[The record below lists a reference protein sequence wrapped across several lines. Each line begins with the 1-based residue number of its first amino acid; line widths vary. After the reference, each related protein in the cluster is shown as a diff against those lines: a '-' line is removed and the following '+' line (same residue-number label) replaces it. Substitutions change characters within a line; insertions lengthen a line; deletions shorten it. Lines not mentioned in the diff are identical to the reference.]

1 MEGFLLCLEFVLSRP
16 RWSLRFHFQSGR
28 LFSQWP
34 NKYLRAAMN
43 SLNQVM
49 SRFFPNIVVTP
60 TTAIFQLL
68 PIKDKTLLLWR
79 DSVFV
84 LHFCFHHLNSVHRLH
99 F

>member
-16 RWSLRFHFQSGR
+16 QWSLRFHFQSGR

-34 NKYLRAAMN
+34 NKYLRATMN
-43 SLNQVM
+43 SLNQVT

-60 TTAIFQLL
+60 TTAILQLL

-84 LHFCFHHLNSVHRLH
+84 LHFCFHHLNSVHRFH